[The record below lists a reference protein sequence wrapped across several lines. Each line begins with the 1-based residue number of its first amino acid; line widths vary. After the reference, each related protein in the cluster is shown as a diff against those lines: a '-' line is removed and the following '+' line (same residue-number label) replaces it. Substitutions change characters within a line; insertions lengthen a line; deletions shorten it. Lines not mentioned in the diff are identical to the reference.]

1 LPTLQ
6 QTQGF
11 MKRPQWITFGFAIL
25 LVIGLYAGTKSQ
37 LFGEKNRKTAVINRT
52 SEPETITIDTILFH
66 AKENLSKEQV
76 SRLNQLEN
84 SISRGD
90 VFTQK
95 LHLYHQLA
103 NFWKDTARYFA
114 PFAWY
119 TAEAARLENSEKSLT
134 FAARLFLEGL
144 KNEDDPHLK
153 QWEAVQ
159 AKDLFERSLKI
170 NPANDSSK
178 VNLGAVYLYG
188 GMASPMEGIRM
199 IKDVAEKDSTN
210 IHAQMTLGEAS
221 MVSGQMEKAIDR
233 FKTVVR
239 LQPDNLE
246 AIFRVAEINEQMH
259 NKAEAIEWY
268 KKSFPFIKM
277 PGLKHEVEKRINQ
290 LNQ

>member
-1 LPTLQ
+1 
-6 QTQGF
+6 
-11 MKRPQWITFGFAIL
+11 MKKPQWITIGIATL
-25 LVIGLYAGTKSQ
+25 LVIGLYAATQSQ
-37 LFGEKNRKTAVINRT
+37 LFGEKKRLIPATQPTAASAII
-52 SEPETITIDTILFH
+52 SIDTILFH
-66 AKENLSKEQV
+66 AKENLTQEQV
-76 SRLNQLEN
+76 SRLSGLEN

-90 VFTQK
+90 VAAQK

-103 NFWKDTARYFA
+103 NFWKDTGRLFA

-144 KNEDDPHLK
+144 KNEENPQLK

-188 GMASPMEGIRM
+188 GLASPMEGINIIREVVEN
-199 IKDVAEKDSTN
+199 DPTN

-221 MVSGQMEKAIDR
+221 LVSGQLDKAAER
-233 FKTVVR
+233 FITVVQM
-239 LQPDNLE
+239 QPDNLE
-246 AIFRVAEINEQMH
+246 AIFRVAEIKEQMH
-259 NKAEAIEWY
+259 KEDEAIEWY
-268 KKSFPFIKM
+268 KKSLPFIKI
-277 PGLKHEVEKRINQ
+277 PGLREEVEERISQ
-290 LNQ
+290 LKK

>member
-1 LPTLQ
+1 
-6 QTQGF
+6 
-11 MKRPQWITFGFAIL
+11 MNRPQWITISIAFL
-25 LVIGLYAGTKSQ
+25 LVIGLYAATQKQ
-37 LFGEKNRKTAVINRT
+37 LFGERKRKPVAVQASAEQT
-52 SEPETITIDTILFH
+52 PLSTDTILFH
-66 AKENLSKEQV
+66 AKEALTQEQV
-76 SRLNQLEN
+76 SRLSQLEN

-90 VFTQK
+90 VANQK

-103 NFWKDTARYFA
+103 NFWKDTARVFA
-114 PFAWY
+114 PFALY

-144 KNEDDPHLK
+144 KNEEDVQLK

-188 GMASPMEGIRM
+188 GLASPMEGIKM
-199 IKDVAEKDSTN
+199 IREVVEKDSTN

-221 MVSGQMEKAIDR
+221 LISGQLDKAIER
-233 FKTVVR
+233 FTTVVR

-246 AIFRVAEINEQMH
+246 AIFRVAEAYEQMH
-259 NKAEAIEWY
+259 NNAAAIEWY
-268 KKSFPFIKM
+268 KKSLPFIKVT
-277 PGLKHEVEKRINQ
+277 GLKQEVEKRISQ
-290 LNQ
+290 LKQ

>member
-1 LPTLQ
+1 
-6 QTQGF
+6 
-11 MKRPQWITFGFAIL
+11 MKKPQWIPIGIATL
-25 LVIGLYAGTKSQ
+25 LVIGLYAATQSQ
-37 LFGEKNRKTAVINRT
+37 LFGEKKRLIPATQPTAASAII
-52 SEPETITIDTILFH
+52 SIDTILFH
-66 AKENLSKEQV
+66 AKENLTQEQV
-76 SRLNQLEN
+76 SRLSGLEN

-90 VFTQK
+90 VAAQK

-103 NFWKDTARYFA
+103 NFWKDTGRLFA

-144 KNEDDPHLK
+144 KNEENPQLK

-188 GMASPMEGIRM
+188 GLSTPMEGIRL
-199 IKDVAEKDSTN
+199 IKEVADKDSTN

-221 MVSGQMEKAIDR
+221 LVSGQLEKANER
-233 FKTVVR
+233 FQTVAR
-239 LQPDNLE
+239 QDPGNLE
-246 AIFRVAEINEQMH
+246 AIFRIAETYEQMG
-259 NKAEAIEWY
+259 NKDAAVEWY
-268 KKSFPFIKM
+268 RKSLPFIKAT
-277 PGLKHEVEKRINQ
+277 GLKQEVEKRISQ
-290 LNQ
+290 LNK

>member
-1 LPTLQ
+1 
-6 QTQGF
+6 
-11 MKRPQWITFGFAIL
+11 MKKPQWITFGIAIL
-25 LVIGLYAGTKSQ
+25 LVISLYAATQAQ
-37 LFGEKNRKTAVINRT
+37 LFGDKKRPVPAASSPAAVNII
-52 SEPETITIDTILFH
+52 SIDTILFH
-66 AKENLSKEQV
+66 AKETLTQDQV
-76 SRLNQLEN
+76 SRLSGLEN

-90 VFTQK
+90 VATQK

-103 NFWKDTARYFA
+103 KFWKDTGRAFA

-144 KNEDDPHLK
+144 KNEENPQIK

-188 GMASPMEGIRM
+188 GLASPMEGIGM
-199 IKDVAEKDSTN
+199 IREVAEKDSTN

-221 MVSGQMEKAIDR
+221 LISGQLDKAAER
-233 FKTVVR
+233 FIRVAR

-246 AIFRVAEINEQMH
+246 AIFRIADIKEQMH
-259 NKAEAIEWY
+259 KNEEAIEWY
-268 KKSFPFIKM
+268 KKSLPFIKI
-277 PGLKHEVEKRINQ
+277 PGLREEVEKRISQ
-290 LNQ
+290 LKK

>member
-1 LPTLQ
+1 
-6 QTQGF
+6 
-11 MKRPQWITFGFAIL
+11 MNRPQWITISIAFL
-25 LVIGLYAGTKSQ
+25 LVIGLYAATQKQ
-37 LFGEKNRKTAVINRT
+37 LFGERKRTATTASMPAASAEAV
-52 SEPETITIDTILFH
+52 SIDTILFH
-66 AKENLSKEQV
+66 AKENLSQEQV
-76 SRLNQLEN
+76 SRLSQLEN

-90 VFTQK
+90 VGNQK

-103 NFWKDTARYFA
+103 NFWKDSGRVFA

-119 TAEAARLENSEKSLT
+119 TGEAARLENSEKSLT

-144 KNEDDPHLK
+144 KNEENPQLK

-188 GMASPMEGIRM
+188 GLASPMEGIKLIRE
-199 IKDVAEKDSTN
+199 VVEKDSTN

-221 MVSGQMEKAIDR
+221 LVSGQLEKALER
-233 FKTVVR
+233 FTTVTR

-259 NKAEAIEWY
+259 NNTVAVEWY
-268 KKSFPFIKM
+268 QKSLPFIKL
-277 PGLKHEVEKRINQ
+277 PGLKQEVEKRISQ
-290 LNQ
+290 LKK

>member
-1 LPTLQ
+1 
-6 QTQGF
+6 
-11 MKRPQWITFGFAIL
+11 MKRPQWITIGIAIL
-25 LVIGLYAGTKSQ
+25 LVIGLYAATQSQ
-37 LFGEKNRKTAVINRT
+37 LFGEKKRKAPAAQSTAA
-52 SEPETITIDTILFH
+52 SEIISIDTILFH
-66 AKENLSKEQV
+66 SKENLSPDQA
-76 SRLNQLEN
+76 SRINQLEN

-90 VFTQK
+90 VGAQK

-103 NFWKDTARYFA
+103 NFWKDTGRSFA

-144 KNEDDPHLK
+144 KNEENPRLK

-188 GMASPMEGIRM
+188 GLASPMGGINM
-199 IKDVAEKDSTN
+199 IRGVVEKDSTN

-221 MVSGQMEKAIDR
+221 LVSGQLDKAAER
-233 FKTVVR
+233 FKTVAR
-239 LQPDNLE
+239 MQPGNLE
-246 AIFRVAEINEQMH
+246 AIFRVAEINEQMQ
-259 NKAEAIEWY
+259 NREEAIEWY
-268 KKSFPFIKM
+268 QKSLPFIKI
-277 PGLKHEVEKRINQ
+277 PGLKEEVEKRISQ
-290 LNQ
+290 LKQ

>member
-1 LPTLQ
+1 
-6 QTQGF
+6 
-11 MKRPQWITFGFAIL
+11 MNRPQWITIGIAFL
-25 LVIGLYAGTKSQ
+25 TVIGLYAATQKQ
-37 LFGEKNRKTAVINRT
+37 LFGERKRKPVTTQAAAEQVPIST
-52 SEPETITIDTILFH
+52 DTILFH
-66 AKENLSKEQV
+66 AKEALNQGQV
-76 SRLNQLEN
+76 SRLSQLEN

-90 VFTQK
+90 VANQK

-103 NFWKDTARYFA
+103 NFWKDTARAFA

-144 KNEDDPHLK
+144 KNEEDIQLK

-188 GMASPMEGIRM
+188 GLASPMEGIKM
-199 IKDVAEKDSTN
+199 IREVVEKDSTN

-221 MVSGQMEKAIDR
+221 LISGQLEKAIER
-233 FKTVVR
+233 FTTVAR

-246 AIFRVAEINEQMH
+246 AIFRVAEAYEQMH
-259 NKAEAIEWY
+259 NNAAAIEWY
-268 KKSFPFIKM
+268 KRSIPFIKVA
-277 PGLKHEVEKRINQ
+277 GLKQEVEKRISQ
-290 LNQ
+290 LKQ

>member
-1 LPTLQ
+1 
-6 QTQGF
+6 
-11 MKRPQWITFGFAIL
+11 MNRPQWITISIAFL
-25 LVIGLYAGTKSQ
+25 LVIGLYAATQKQ
-37 LFGEKNRKTAVINRT
+37 LFGERKRKPVAVQAS
-52 SEPETITIDTILFH
+52 SEQAPLSTDTILFH
-66 AKENLSKEQV
+66 AKEALTQEQV
-76 SRLNQLEN
+76 SRLSQLEN

-90 VFTQK
+90 VANQK

-103 NFWKDTARYFA
+103 NFWKDTARVFA

-119 TAEAARLENSEKSLT
+119 SAEAARLENSEKSLT

-144 KNEDDPHLK
+144 KNEEDVQLK

-188 GMASPMEGIRM
+188 GLASPMEGIKM
-199 IKDVAEKDSTN
+199 IREVVEKDSTN

-221 MVSGQMEKAIDR
+221 LISGQLDKAIER
-233 FKTVVR
+233 FTTVVR

-246 AIFRVAEINEQMH
+246 AIFRVAEAYEQMH
-259 NKAEAIEWY
+259 NNAAAIEWY
-268 KKSFPFIKM
+268 KKSLPFIKVT
-277 PGLKHEVEKRINQ
+277 GLKQEVEKRISQ
-290 LNQ
+290 LKQ